1 MSIPLRADLYV
12 QESFRLETQALASV
26 RRFIA
31 STLSAAP
38 EGVVYDIM
46 LAVDEAMA
54 NAILHARPPAG
65 ARMKLTLFR
74 QDDHVRIVLRN
85 AGEPFDES
93 MIPEVDLEAHVAEHR
108 THGLGLFLIRQVM
121 DLVRFRTTRDGVQ
134 EVVMIKRVPMAC

>member
-12 QESFRLETQALASV
+12 QESFVLETKALASV

-31 STLSAAP
+31 HTLAAAP
-38 EGVVYDIM
+38 EETVYDIM

-54 NAILHARPPAG
+54 NAIQHAHPPEG
-65 ARMKLTLFR
+65 ARMDLTLFR

-85 AGEPFDES
+85 AGAPFDES
-93 MIPEVDLEAHVAEHR
+93 MIPEVDLKAHLAEHR

-121 DLVRFRTTRDGVQ
+121 DLVRFRTTRDGIQ
-134 EVVMIKRVPMAC
+134 EVVMIKRVPVAC